1 MDQLKAHTLKYTK
14 LTRADYEK
22 ILKDDYCLTAEEAI
36 EVGLVDRLVAKG
48 EL

>member
-14 LTRADYEK
+14 LTKEDYEK
-22 ILKDDYCLTAEEAI
+22 ILKDDYWLTAEEAI
-36 EVGLVDRLVAKG
+36 EVGVADRLVVKG